1 VGGDG
6 AVDRVVEDLWWSLS
20 TAGVT
25 SEDDHWLG
33 WVGKRG
39 ERADGPTA
47 RLPPTAGG
55 SGVRWW
61 WGWGRSIGRR
71 L

>member
-1 VGGDG
+1 MTSGGG
-6 AVDRVVEDLWWSLS
+6 GVWAVMALS
-20 TAGVT
+20 TEWWRTSGGHCQRRGVT

-55 SGVRWW
+55 SGV
-61 WGWGRSIGRR
+61 
-71 L
+71 